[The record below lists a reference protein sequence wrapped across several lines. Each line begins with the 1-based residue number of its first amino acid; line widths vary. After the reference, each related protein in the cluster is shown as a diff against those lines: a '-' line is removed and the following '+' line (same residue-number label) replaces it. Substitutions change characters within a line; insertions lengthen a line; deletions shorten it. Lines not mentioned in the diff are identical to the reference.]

1 VTGFDDVTVGA
12 IAHPTELLAS
22 TISCEQ
28 VHLLFHA
35 DPKRA
40 SVVVGTPGDP
50 VLVNRRPFYEA
61 LTGRL
66 GYGRMLHYQRPVTQV
81 ISGTVL
87 VVDAETSLEA
97 AALELLASEAA
108 STDDILVRLDTG
120 WATAPAAG
128 MYRHMAER
136 HAERAADLAR
146 SEERFRL
153 LVEHAVDIIAILD
166 EDGRLRYRSRAV
178 EGVAEGAVGEDV
190 FGNLHPDDA
199 AEVSVVFQRGLRNPG
214 TTFRGEFRLLDT
226 SGRPHLFEYNAR
238 NCLDDPAIAGVVVNF
253 REITE
258 RRALEDQLVHHAF
271 HDPLTGLPNRELL
284 FQRADYALQR
294 LDRVPGRVAALY
306 LDLDGFKGFN
316 DELGHDFG
324 DAIIIAIAERLRQN
338 IRRGDT
344 LARIGGDEFV
354 VLADGCTDE
363 EATELG
369 GRLVEAIAQPV
380 AVWDQLV
387 TLSGSVGLAV
397 STSPT
402 SVAALLQQA
411 DSAMYAAKAGGR
423 NRMERFDPA
432 AHESR
437 LRRTRI
443 SADLPGAL
451 TRGELHLE
459 YQTIVEASSRAAVG
473 VEALLRWSHPVLG
486 AVPPL
491 EFVTVAEQRGLIE
504 RIGAWVLDRAC
515 HQLAAWD
522 ADGPSPRYLSVNV
535 SAPQLDEPGFAAQVA
550 ATLTRAGI
558 EPTRL
563 QLEVT
568 ESGLATDRPERIET
582 LRALRDIGV
591 AVAIDDFGTGYSSLS
606 YLSHLPV
613 DVVKLDQMFVSDLDR
628 SPDADILLRSIVEL
642 AHSLGHRVTAEGV
655 ETDEQSRALR
665 AMGCDALQG
674 FLFSRPEPPAQV
686 ARRFRA
692 SLAPRPSVG

>member
-1 VTGFDDVTVGA
+1 
-12 IAHPTELLAS
+12 
-22 TISCEQ
+22 
-28 VHLLFHA
+28 
-35 DPKRA
+35 
-40 SVVVGTPGDP
+40 
-50 VLVNRRPFYEA
+50 
-61 LTGRL
+61 
-66 GYGRMLHYQRPVTQV
+66 
-81 ISGTVL
+81 
-87 VVDAETSLEA
+87 
-97 AALELLASEAA
+97 
-108 STDDILVRLDTG
+108 
-120 WATAPAAG
+120 

-136 HAERAADLAR
+136 HAERAAVLTR

-153 LVEHAVDIIAILD
+153 LVEHAVDVIAILD
-166 EDGRLRYRSRAV
+166 EQGRLLYRSRAI
-178 EGVAEGAVGEDV
+178 EGLAEGAVGDDA

-199 AEVSVVFQRGLRNPG
+199 AEVSVVFQRGLRNPD
-214 TTFRGEFRLLDT
+214 TTFRGEFRLIDVH
-226 SGRPHLFEYNAR
+226 GRPHLFEFNAR
-238 NCLDDPAIAGVVVNF
+238 NCLDDPTIGGVVVNF

-324 DAIIIAIAERLRQN
+324 DAVIIAVANRLSEN

-354 VLADGCTDE
+354 VLADGCTEE
-363 EATELG
+363 EANELG
-369 GRLVEAIAQPV
+369 GRLVDAIAKPV
-380 AVWDQLV
+380 AVWDQTV

-397 STSPT
+397 STAPT

-423 NRMERFDPA
+423 NRLERYDPA

-443 SADLPGAL
+443 SADLPRAL
-451 TRGELHLE
+451 ARGELHLD
-459 YQTIVEASSRAAVG
+459 YQTIVEAGSRTVAG
-473 VEALLRWSHPVLG
+473 VEALLRWTHPALG

-491 EFVTVAEQRGLIE
+491 EFVMVAEQRGLIS
-504 RIGAWVLDRAC
+504 RIGAWVLDHAC

-522 ADGPSPRYLSVNV
+522 ADGPGPRYLSVNV
-535 SAPQLDEPGFAAQVA
+535 SAPQLDDPTFAAQVV
-550 ATLTRAGI
+550 ATLARAGI
-558 EPTRL
+558 TPTRL

-582 LRALRDIGV
+582 LRSLREIGV

-606 YLSHLPV
+606 YLSHLPI
-613 DVVKLDQMFVSDLDR
+613 DVVKLDQTFVADLDR
-628 SPDADILLRSIVEL
+628 TPDAVILLQSIVEM

-655 ETDEQSRALR
+655 ETDEQSRTLR
-665 AMGCDALQG
+665 AMGCDDLQG
-674 FLFSRPEPPAQV
+674 YLFSRPESPAQV
-686 ARRFRA
+686 AHRFRT
-692 SLAPRPSVG
+692 SLAPRPIVG